1 MPAYLAEVL
10 AKKRI
15 LDKKI
20 KEVKNLLRYEQTDT
34 LAQEL
39 FALLELRQ
47 GKLLHIEAANYTSKI
62 NIGGTE
68 VSIAVALHIRNTIKE
83 KIDVLTGLIN
93 TQECPLDKIE
103 LQQQRDK
110 YYDDYVLLT
119 MGITRNDLNVSVG

>member
-1 MPAYLAEVL
+1 MSAYLAEVL

-20 KEVKNLLRYEQTDT
+20 SEVKKILKYEQNDT

-47 GKLLHIEAANYTSKI
+47 GKLLHIEAANHTSKI

-68 VSIAVALHIRNTIKE
+68 VTIAVALQIRNTIKE
-83 KIDVLTGLIN
+83 KIDILTILIN
-93 TQECPLDKIE
+93 TQECSLDKIG
-103 LQQQRDK
+103 LQAQRDK
-110 YYDDYVLLT
+110 YYEEFILLT

>member
-1 MPAYLAEVL
+1 MSAYLAEVL

-15 LDKKI
+15 LDRKI
-20 KEVKNLLRYEQTDT
+20 KEVKSILRYEQNDT

-47 GKLLHIEAANYTSKI
+47 GKLLHIEAANHTSKI

-93 TQECPLDKIE
+93 ARECPLDKIE

-110 YYDDYVLLT
+110 YYDDFILLT
-119 MGITRNDLNVSVG
+119 MGITRNDLNVSIG